1 MVKNYNYLEAVKED
15 VETWLVDNSSQF
27 EEIKDNNEIDGV
39 IDWDGVKDDLNEIL
53 WSEDS
58 VTGNG
63 SGSYTFNSE
72 KARKYVL
79 DGDGLQYL
87 ENLVNEGWLTY
98 ESIGKYITDCDFE
111 NLDVSLRCYFLSQAI
126 EEVITD

>member
-1 MVKNYNYLEAVKED
+1 MQNYNYLEAVKDD

-27 EEIKDNNEIDGV
+27 EKIKDNNEIDGV

-53 WSEDS
+53 WNEDS
-58 VTGNG
+58 ITGNG
-63 SGSYTFNSE
+63 SGSYTFNRE
-72 KARKYVL
+72 KAREYVF
-79 DGDGLQYL
+79 DDGLQYL
-87 ENLVNEGWLTY
+87 EDLVDEGWFTY

-111 NLDVSLRCYFLSQAI
+111 SLDVSLRCYFLSQAI

>member
-1 MVKNYNYLEAVKED
+1 MQNYNYLEAVKDD

-27 EEIKDNNEIDGV
+27 EEIKDNNKIDGV
-39 IDWDGVKDDLNEIL
+39 IDWDSVKDDLNEIL

-58 VTGNG
+58 ITGNG
-63 SGSYTFNSE
+63 SGSYTFNSK
-72 KARKYVL
+72 KAREYVL

-87 ENLVNEGWLTY
+87 KELVDEGLLTY
-98 ESIGKYITDCDFE
+98 ESIGRYVTNYDFE
-111 NLDVSLRCYFLSQAI
+111 ALDVSLRCYFLSQAI

>member
-1 MVKNYNYLEAVKED
+1 MQKYNYLEAVKDD

-27 EEIKDNNEIDGV
+27 EKIKDNNEIDGV

-53 WSEDS
+53 WNEDS
-58 VTGNG
+58 ITGNG
-63 SGSYTFNSE
+63 SGSYTFNRE
-72 KARKYVL
+72 KAREYVF
-79 DGDGLQYL
+79 DDGLQYL
-87 ENLVNEGWLTY
+87 EDLVDEGWFTY

-111 NLDVSLRCYFLSQAI
+111 SLDVSLRCYFLSQAI

>member
-1 MVKNYNYLEAVKED
+1 MKNYNYLEAVKED
-15 VETWLVDNSSQF
+15 VKTWLMDNSSQF

-58 VTGNG
+58 ITGNG
-63 SGSYTFNSE
+63 SGSYTYNRK
-72 KARKYVL
+72 KARDYL
-79 DGDGLQYL
+79 FDDGLQYL
-87 ENLVNEGWLTY
+87 EDLVDEGWLTY
-98 ESIGKYITDCDFE
+98 ESIGKNITNYNFE
-111 NLDVSLRCYFLSQAI
+111 SLDVSLRCYFLSQAI

>member
-1 MVKNYNYLEAVKED
+1 MQKYNYLEAVKDD

-27 EEIKDNNEIDGV
+27 EKIKDNNKIDGV

-53 WSEDS
+53 WNEDS
-58 VTGNG
+58 ITGNG

-72 KARKYVL
+72 KAREYVL
-79 DGDGLQYL
+79 YGDGLQCL
-87 ENLVNEGWLTY
+87 EDLVGEGWLTY
-98 ESIGKYITDCDFE
+98 ESIGKDVTNYDFE
-111 NLDVSLRCYFLSQAI
+111 SLDVSLRCYFLSQAI